1 MEAIR
6 KKFIKDKDNK
16 NMAVEMSIEE
26 FNKIEQIL
34 EDYALGERIK
44 ESESSENLTLQEA
57 KAFYKSLKK

>member
-16 NMAVEMSIEE
+16 NVAGEMSIEE

-34 EDYALGERIK
+34 EDYALGELIK
-44 ESESSENLTLQEA
+44 ESESSGKFTIEDAKSYYSTL
-57 KAFYKSLKK
+57 